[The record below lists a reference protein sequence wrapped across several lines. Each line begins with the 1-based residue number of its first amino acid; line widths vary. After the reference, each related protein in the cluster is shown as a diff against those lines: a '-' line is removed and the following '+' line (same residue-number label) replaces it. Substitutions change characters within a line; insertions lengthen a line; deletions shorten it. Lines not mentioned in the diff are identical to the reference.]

1 VLACARS
8 LDGNARTSAALST
21 LYADLHKELLMR
33 RATPLG
39 HEHQENPSTNQPP
52 TQSVG
57 SDDQQQY
64 PRPFSVLR
72 GGAPAE
78 QRSPSSERH
87 RRHTPVRALIQPS
100 DPERLRRALEAM
112 REMNKLTRQRTEEM
126 RKLSTLS
133 RELSTQMKEFGS
145 VIGGLR
151 IGPERRSMG

>member
-1 VLACARS
+1 
-8 LDGNARTSAALST
+8 
-21 LYADLHKELLMR
+21 MR

-39 HEHQENPSTNQPP
+39 HEQNASANERETHPNPTPAR
-52 TQSVG
+52 SVEV
-57 SDDQQQY
+57 DHEQQQF
-64 PRPFSVLR
+64 PRPFSVMR
-72 GGAPAE
+72 GGRPAE
-78 QRSPSSERH
+78 PRSRSGEHH

-126 RKLSTLS
+126 RKLSVLS

-151 IGPERRSMG
+151 IGPERRSAG